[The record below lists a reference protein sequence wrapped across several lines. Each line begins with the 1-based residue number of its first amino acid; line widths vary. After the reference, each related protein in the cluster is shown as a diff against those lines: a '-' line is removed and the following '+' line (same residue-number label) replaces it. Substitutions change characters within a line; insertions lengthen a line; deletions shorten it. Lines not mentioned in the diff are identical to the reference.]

1 MPNAGPTGRVIV
13 YTGDG
18 KGKTTAALG
27 TALRAVGRG
36 LAVVVV
42 QFVKAKESGEHAAA
56 ERLAPDLVIRRM
68 GAGWVT
74 GEPTDADGAAAREA
88 LAEVRRLLAEGGAGM
103 VVADEVLTAA
113 GLGLLSREDVE
124 ALLAARPP
132 DRHLVLTG
140 RGAWPELIAQAD
152 LATEMRSVKHP
163 HDAGAG
169 PVEGIEY

>member
-1 MPNAGPTGRVIV
+1 MPNAGPAGRVIV

-36 LAVVVV
+36 LAVAVV
-42 QFVKAKESGEHAAA
+42 QFVKAQESGEHAAA
-56 ERLAPDLVIRRM
+56 SRLAPDLVIRRM

-74 GEPTDADGAAAREA
+74 GRPSEADRSAARAA
-88 LAEVRRLLAEGGAGM
+88 LAEVRRLLAEGPAGM
-103 VVADEVLTAA
+103 VVADEILTAV
-113 GLGLLSREDVE
+113 GLGLLSRADVE
-124 ALLAARPP
+124 ALLSARPP
-132 DRHLVLTG
+132 ERHLVLTG
-140 RGAWPELIAQAD
+140 RGAWPRLIDRAD
-152 LATEMRSVKHP
+152 LVTEMRSVKHP

>member
-1 MPNAGPTGRVIV
+1 MPNAGPAGRVIV

-36 LAVVVV
+36 VAVVVV
-42 QFVKAKESGEHAAA
+42 QFVKAEASGEHTAA
-56 ERLAPDLVIRRM
+56 ERLAPDLVIRRR

-74 GEPTDADGAAAREA
+74 GEPREADRSAAQSA

-113 GLGLLSREDVE
+113 GLGLVSRAEVE
-124 ALLAARPP
+124 ALLAARPAA
-132 DRHLVLTG
+132 RHLVLTG
-140 RGAWPELIAQAD
+140 RGAWPELVDRAD
-152 LATEMRSVKHP
+152 LVTEMRSVKHP

-169 PVEGIEY
+169 PVEGLEY